1 MDIEQLEK
9 REQQKLRNFFDEC
22 MNILAAAIEPFIRCQ
37 MGANMP
43 LVESASPDARELMTI
58 MRKNW
63 KDFFSASLKRRH
75 RGFVDVLLDLASSQ
89 WAHKI
94 HPFSLG
100 DMSLSLEIARRMM
113 VAVGAGEKVAQ
124 IDKLEKDYLKF
135 VNDITGSH
143 KKAATSG
150 GVIVINRS
158 HTAADLAGK
167 KVRCPFCNNFPPFKT
182 WPGGWDSHAEERC
195 SGLAS
200 FPKKERKKEFL
211 RRYGY
216 LMKRHAGRYP
226 RPSDS

>member
-1 MDIEQLEK
+1 MDIKQLEK

-22 MNILAAAIEPFIRCQ
+22 MSILAEAIEPFIRRK
-37 MGANMP
+37 MGADMP
-43 LVESASPDARELMTI
+43 RVESASPDARELLNI
-58 MRKNW
+58 MRRNW
-63 KDFFSASLKRRH
+63 KDFFSASLERRH
-75 RGFVDVLLDLASSQ
+75 RGFVDVLLDFASSQ
-89 WAHKI
+89 WAHRI
-94 HPFSLG
+94 RPFSLD
-100 DMSLSLEIARRMM
+100 DMGVSLEHAKRMM
-113 VAVGAGEKVAQ
+113 EAVGAGEKIAQ

-135 VNDITGSH
+135 VNDITGSP

-167 KVRCPFCNNFPPFKT
+167 KVRCPFCNNFPPFNT
-182 WPGGWDSHAEERC
+182 WPGGWDSHAEEKC

-200 FPKKERKKEFL
+200 FPKKERKEEFL

-216 LMKRHAGRYP
+216 LIKKHAGRYP